1 MKQTIPYW
9 HELPDLDLYLDQVL
23 LYVNQVVNS
32 QESLEQNSLYSMK
45 INSSLG
51 NEADDRTGVHQGKV
65 TTDNIDFRRVLTA
78 AMINNYVKHKQLE
91 KPVKKKYQK
100 QQVARL
106 IALTIL
112 KNVFSI
118 QEISQTLNL
127 LLQSSNS
134 ETLYNHF
141 VDCMRNEENEET
153 PDIIRYACQ
162 SIKLYYKTRQLTMEL
177 ERSHHES

>member
-23 LYVNQVVNS
+23 LYVNQATNS
-32 QESLEQNSLYSMK
+32 AEQMEQKS
-45 INSSLG
+45 
-51 NEADDRTGVHQGKV
+51 
-65 TTDNIDFRRVLTA
+65 LTA

-118 QEISQTLNL
+118 QEISQTLHL
-127 LLQSSNS
+127 LLQTNSS

-162 SIKLYYKTRQLTMEL
+162 SVKLYYKTRQLTVEL
-177 ERSHHES
+177 ERKFHES

>member
-23 LYVNQVVNS
+23 LYVNQTTNS
-32 QESLEQNSLYSMK
+32 SELLEQKS
-45 INSSLG
+45 
-51 NEADDRTGVHQGKV
+51 
-65 TTDNIDFRRVLTA
+65 LTA
-78 AMINNYVKHKQLE
+78 SMINNYVKHKQIE
-91 KPVKKKYQK
+91 KPIKKKYQK

-106 IALTIL
+106 VALTIL

-118 QEISQTLNL
+118 QEISQTLIL
-127 LLQSSNS
+127 LLQTDSS

-141 VDCMRNEENEET
+141 VDCMRNEESDET

-162 SIKLYYKTRQLTMEL
+162 SVKLYYKTRQLTMEL
-177 ERSHHES
+177 ERSHYES

>member
-23 LYVNQVVNS
+23 LYVNQVTIS
-32 QESLEQNSLYSMK
+32 P
-45 INSSLG
+45 
-51 NEADDRTGVHQGKV
+51 DD
-65 TTDNIDFRRVLTA
+65 IDQKKLTA
-78 AMINNYVKHKQLE
+78 AMVNNYVKHKQLE

-118 QEISQTLNL
+118 QEISQTLQL
-127 LLQSSNS
+127 LLQTNSS

-162 SIKLYYKTRQLTMEL
+162 SVKLYYKTRQLTMEL

>member
-23 LYVNQVVNS
+23 LYINQATGS
-32 QESLEQNSLYSMK
+32 SEQLEQKS
-45 INSSLG
+45 
-51 NEADDRTGVHQGKV
+51 
-65 TTDNIDFRRVLTA
+65 LTA

-91 KPVKKKYQK
+91 RPVKKKYQK

-112 KNVFSI
+112 KNVFFI
-118 QEISQTLNL
+118 QEISQTLHL
-127 LLQSSNS
+127 LLQTNSS

-141 VDCMRNEENEET
+141 VDCMRNEESDET

-162 SIKLYYKTRQLTMEL
+162 SVKLYYKTRQLTMEL
-177 ERSHHES
+177 ERSHYES

>member
-32 QESLEQNSLYSMK
+32 QESLEQKSLYY
-45 INSSLG
+45 SSLG
-51 NEADDRTGVHQGKV
+51 NEADNRTGVHQGKLK
-65 TTDNIDFRRVLTA
+65 TDNVDFRRVLTA

-127 LLQSSNS
+127 LLQTDSS

-141 VDCMRNEENEET
+141 VDCMRNEESDET
-153 PDIIRYACQ
+153 PEIIRYTCQ
-162 SIKLYYKTRQLTMEL
+162 SVKLYYKTRQLTVEL

>member
-9 HELPDLDLYLDQVL
+9 HELPDLDLYLDQIL
-23 LYVNQVVNS
+23 LYVNQTTNS
-32 QESLEQNSLYSMK
+32 SELLEQKS
-45 INSSLG
+45 
-51 NEADDRTGVHQGKV
+51 
-65 TTDNIDFRRVLTA
+65 LTA
-78 AMINNYVKHKQLE
+78 SMINNYVKHKQLE

-127 LLQSSNS
+127 LLQTDSS

-141 VDCMRNEENEET
+141 VDCMRNEESDET

-162 SIKLYYKTRQLTMEL
+162 SVKLHYKTRQLTMEL

>member
-23 LYVNQVVNS
+23 LYVNQTTHS
-32 QESLEQNSLYSMK
+32 SELLEQKS
-45 INSSLG
+45 
-51 NEADDRTGVHQGKV
+51 
-65 TTDNIDFRRVLTA
+65 LTA
-78 AMINNYVKHKQLE
+78 SMINNYVKHKQIE

-127 LLQSSNS
+127 LLQTDSS

-141 VDCMRNEENEET
+141 VDCMRNEESDET
-153 PDIIRYACQ
+153 PDIIRSACQ
-162 SIKLYYKTRQLTMEL
+162 SVKLYYKTRQLTMEL
-177 ERSHHES
+177 ERSHYES

>member
-1 MKQTIPYW
+1 MKQTLPYW

-23 LYVNQVVNS
+23 LYVNQTTTS
-32 QESLEQNSLYSMK
+32 SELLEQKS
-45 INSSLG
+45 
-51 NEADDRTGVHQGKV
+51 
-65 TTDNIDFRRVLTA
+65 LTA
-78 AMINNYVKHKQLE
+78 SMINNYVKHKQLE
-91 KPVKKKYQK
+91 KPIKKKYQK

-141 VDCMRNEENEET
+141 VDCMRNEESDET
-153 PDIIRYACQ
+153 PEIIRYACQ
-162 SIKLYYKTRQLTMEL
+162 SVKLYYKTRQLTMEL

>member
-1 MKQTIPYW
+1 MKHSLPYW

-23 LYVNQVVNS
+23 LYVNQTTNS
-32 QESLEQNSLYSMK
+32 SKLLEQKS
-45 INSSLG
+45 
-51 NEADDRTGVHQGKV
+51 
-65 TTDNIDFRRVLTA
+65 LTA
-78 AMINNYVKHKQLE
+78 SMINNYVKHKQIE
-91 KPVKKKYQK
+91 KPIKKKYQK

-118 QEISQTLNL
+118 QEISQTLHL

-141 VDCMRNEENEET
+141 VDCMRNEENEEI

-162 SIKLYYKTRQLTMEL
+162 SVKLYYKTRQLTVEL
-177 ERSHHES
+177 ERKFHES

>member
-23 LYVNQVVNS
+23 LYVNQTTTS
-32 QESLEQNSLYSMK
+32 SELLEQKS
-45 INSSLG
+45 
-51 NEADDRTGVHQGKV
+51 
-65 TTDNIDFRRVLTA
+65 LTA
-78 AMINNYVKHKQLE
+78 SMINNYVKHKQLE
-91 KPVKKKYQK
+91 KPIKKKYQK

-127 LLQSSNS
+127 LLQTDSS

-141 VDCMRNEENEET
+141 VDCTRNEESNDT
-153 PDIIRYACQ
+153 PEIIRYACQ
-162 SIKLYYKTRQLTMEL
+162 SVKLYYKTRQLTMEL

>member
-1 MKQTIPYW
+1 MKQTLPYW

-23 LYVNQVVNS
+23 LYVNQTTNS
-32 QESLEQNSLYSMK
+32 SELLEQKS
-45 INSSLG
+45 
-51 NEADDRTGVHQGKV
+51 
-65 TTDNIDFRRVLTA
+65 LTA
-78 AMINNYVKHKQLE
+78 SMINNYVKHKQLE

-118 QEISQTLNL
+118 QEISQTLQL

-141 VDCMRNEENEET
+141 VDCMRNEESNET

-162 SIKLYYKTRQLTMEL
+162 SVKLYYQTRQLTMEL
-177 ERSHHES
+177 ERNHHES

>member
-1 MKQTIPYW
+1 MKQTLPYW

-23 LYVNQVVNS
+23 LYVNQVTIS
-32 QESLEQNSLYSMK
+32 PDDIEQK
-45 INSSLG
+45 
-51 NEADDRTGVHQGKV
+51 K
-65 TTDNIDFRRVLTA
+65 LTA
-78 AMINNYVKHKQLE
+78 AMVNNYVKHTQIE
-91 KPVKKKYQK
+91 KPIKKKYQK

-118 QEISQTLNL
+118 QEISQTLHL
-127 LLQSSNS
+127 LLQTNSS
-134 ETLYNHF
+134 EILYNHF

-162 SIKLYYKTRQLTMEL
+162 SVKLYYKTRQLTMEL

>member
-1 MKQTIPYW
+1 MKQTLPYW

-23 LYVNQVVNS
+23 LYVNQTTNS
-32 QESLEQNSLYSMK
+32 SELLEQKS
-45 INSSLG
+45 
-51 NEADDRTGVHQGKV
+51 
-65 TTDNIDFRRVLTA
+65 LTA
-78 AMINNYVKHKQLE
+78 SMINNYVKHKQLE

-127 LLQSSNS
+127 LLQTDSS

-141 VDCMRNEENEET
+141 VDCMRNEESDET
-153 PDIIRYACQ
+153 PEIIRYACQ
-162 SIKLYYKTRQLTMEL
+162 SVKLYYQTRQLTMEL
-177 ERSHHES
+177 ERNHHES

>member
-1 MKQTIPYW
+1 MNHSLPYW

-23 LYVNQVVNS
+23 LYVNQTTNS
-32 QESLEQNSLYSMK
+32 SKLLEQKS
-45 INSSLG
+45 
-51 NEADDRTGVHQGKV
+51 
-65 TTDNIDFRRVLTA
+65 LTA
-78 AMINNYVKHKQLE
+78 SMINNYVKHKQIE
-91 KPVKKKYQK
+91 KPIKKKYQK

-106 IALTIL
+106 IALSIL

-127 LLQSSNS
+127 LLQTDSS

-162 SIKLYYKTRQLTMEL
+162 SVKLYYKTRQLTMEL

>member
-23 LYVNQVVNS
+23 LYVNQTTNS
-32 QESLEQNSLYSMK
+32 SELLEQKS
-45 INSSLG
+45 
-51 NEADDRTGVHQGKV
+51 
-65 TTDNIDFRRVLTA
+65 LTA
-78 AMINNYVKHKQLE
+78 SMINNYVKHKQIE
-91 KPVKKKYQK
+91 KPIKKKYQK

-118 QEISQTLNL
+118 QEISQTLHL

-141 VDCMRNEENEET
+141 VDCMRNEESDET
-153 PDIIRYACQ
+153 PEIIRYACQ
-162 SIKLYYKTRQLTMEL
+162 SVKLYYKTRQLTMEL

>member
-23 LYVNQVVNS
+23 LYVNQTTTS
-32 QESLEQNSLYSMK
+32 SELLEQKS
-45 INSSLG
+45 
-51 NEADDRTGVHQGKV
+51 
-65 TTDNIDFRRVLTA
+65 LTA
-78 AMINNYVKHKQLE
+78 SMINNYVKHKQLE
-91 KPVKKKYQK
+91 KPIKKKYQK

-127 LLQSSNS
+127 LLQTDSS

-141 VDCMRNEENEET
+141 VDCMRNEESNDT
-153 PDIIRYACQ
+153 PEIIRYACQ
-162 SIKLYYKTRQLTMEL
+162 SVKLYYKTRQLTMEL

>member
-1 MKQTIPYW
+1 MKQTLPYW

-23 LYVNQVVNS
+23 LYVNQTTHS
-32 QESLEQNSLYSMK
+32 SELLEQKS
-45 INSSLG
+45 
-51 NEADDRTGVHQGKV
+51 
-65 TTDNIDFRRVLTA
+65 LTA
-78 AMINNYVKHKQLE
+78 AMINNYVKHKQIE

-112 KNVFSI
+112 KHVFSI

-127 LLQSSNS
+127 LLHSNNS

-141 VDCMRNEENEET
+141 VDCMRNEESDET
-153 PDIIRYACQ
+153 PDIIRSACQ
-162 SIKLYYKTRQLTMEL
+162 SVKLYYKTRQLTMEL

>member
-23 LYVNQVVNS
+23 LYVNQTTTS
-32 QESLEQNSLYSMK
+32 SELLEQKS
-45 INSSLG
+45 
-51 NEADDRTGVHQGKV
+51 
-65 TTDNIDFRRVLTA
+65 LTA
-78 AMINNYVKHKQLE
+78 SMINNYVKHKQIE
-91 KPVKKKYQK
+91 KPIKKKYQK

-106 IALTIL
+106 IALSIL

-118 QEISQTLNL
+118 QEVSQTLQL

-141 VDCMRNEENEET
+141 VDCMRNEDSDET

-162 SIKLYYKTRQLTMEL
+162 SVKLYYKTRQLTMEL
-177 ERSHHES
+177 ERSHYES

>member
-23 LYVNQVVNS
+23 LYVNQTTNS
-32 QESLEQNSLYSMK
+32 SELLEQKS
-45 INSSLG
+45 
-51 NEADDRTGVHQGKV
+51 
-65 TTDNIDFRRVLTA
+65 LTA
-78 AMINNYVKHKQLE
+78 SMINNYVKHKQLE

-127 LLQSSNS
+127 LLQTDSS

-141 VDCMRNEENEET
+141 VDCMRNEESDET

-162 SIKLYYKTRQLTMEL
+162 SVKLYYKTRQLTMEL
-177 ERSHHES
+177 ERSHYES

>member
-1 MKQTIPYW
+1 MKHSLPYW

-23 LYVNQVVNS
+23 LYVNQTTS
-32 QESLEQNSLYSMK
+32 STEQLEQKS
-45 INSSLG
+45 
-51 NEADDRTGVHQGKV
+51 
-65 TTDNIDFRRVLTA
+65 LTA

-91 KPVKKKYQK
+91 KPIKKKYQK

-118 QEISQTLNL
+118 QEISQTLHL
-127 LLQSSNS
+127 LLQKNSS
-134 ETLYNHF
+134 EILYNHF

-162 SIKLYYKTRQLTMEL
+162 SVKLYYKTRQLTMEL

>member
-23 LYVNQVVNS
+23 LYVNQTTTS
-32 QESLEQNSLYSMK
+32 SELLEQKS
-45 INSSLG
+45 
-51 NEADDRTGVHQGKV
+51 
-65 TTDNIDFRRVLTA
+65 LTA
-78 AMINNYVKHKQLE
+78 SMINNYVKHKQIE

-141 VDCMRNEENEET
+141 VDCMRNEESDET
-153 PDIIRYACQ
+153 PEIIRYACQ
-162 SIKLYYKTRQLTMEL
+162 SVKLYYKTRQLTMEL
-177 ERSHHES
+177 ERSHHAS

>member
-1 MKQTIPYW
+1 MKHSLPYW

-23 LYVNQVVNS
+23 LYVNQTTS
-32 QESLEQNSLYSMK
+32 STEQLEQKS
-45 INSSLG
+45 
-51 NEADDRTGVHQGKV
+51 
-65 TTDNIDFRRVLTA
+65 LTA
-78 AMINNYVKHKQLE
+78 AMINNYVKHKQIE
-91 KPVKKKYQK
+91 KPIKKRYQK

-118 QEISQTLNL
+118 QEISQTLHL

-141 VDCMRNEENEET
+141 VDCMRNEENEGT
-153 PDIIRYACQ
+153 PEIIRYACQ
-162 SIKLYYKTRQLTMEL
+162 SVKLYYKTRQLTVEL
-177 ERSHHES
+177 ERKFHES

>member
-23 LYVNQVVNS
+23 LYVNQTTNS
-32 QESLEQNSLYSMK
+32 SELLEQKS
-45 INSSLG
+45 
-51 NEADDRTGVHQGKV
+51 
-65 TTDNIDFRRVLTA
+65 LTA
-78 AMINNYVKHKQLE
+78 AMINNYVKHKQIE

-141 VDCMRNEENEET
+141 VDCMRNEESDET

-162 SIKLYYKTRQLTMEL
+162 SVKLYYKTRQLTMEL
-177 ERSHHES
+177 ERSHYES

>member
-1 MKQTIPYW
+1 
-9 HELPDLDLYLDQVL
+9 
-23 LYVNQVVNS
+23 
-32 QESLEQNSLYSMK
+32 MK

-51 NEADDRTGVHQGKV
+51 NEANDRTGVHQGKL
-65 TTDNIDFRRVLTA
+65 TTDNVDFRRVLTA

-118 QEISQTLNL
+118 QEISQTLHL
-127 LLQSSNS
+127 LLQTNSS

-141 VDCMRNEENEET
+141 VDCMRNEENEKT

-162 SIKLYYKTRQLTMEL
+162 SIKLYYKTRQLTVEL
-177 ERSHHES
+177 ERKYHES

>member
-23 LYVNQVVNS
+23 LYVNQTTS
-32 QESLEQNSLYSMK
+32 STEQLEQKS
-45 INSSLG
+45 
-51 NEADDRTGVHQGKV
+51 
-65 TTDNIDFRRVLTA
+65 LTA

-118 QEISQTLNL
+118 QEISQTLHL
-127 LLQSSNS
+127 LLQTNSS

-162 SIKLYYKTRQLTMEL
+162 SVKLYYKTRQLTVEL
-177 ERSHHES
+177 ERKFHES

>member
-23 LYVNQVVNS
+23 LYVNQTTNS
-32 QESLEQNSLYSMK
+32 SKLLEQKS
-45 INSSLG
+45 
-51 NEADDRTGVHQGKV
+51 
-65 TTDNIDFRRVLTA
+65 LTA
-78 AMINNYVKHKQLE
+78 SMINNYVKHKQIE
-91 KPVKKKYQK
+91 KPIKKKYQK

-106 IALTIL
+106 IALSIL

-127 LLQSSNS
+127 LLLSTNS
-134 ETLYNHF
+134 ETLYNHL
-141 VDCMRNEENEET
+141 VDCMRNEDSDET

-162 SIKLYYKTRQLTMEL
+162 SVKLYYKTRQLTMEL
-177 ERSHHES
+177 ERSHYES

>member
-1 MKQTIPYW
+1 MKHSLPYW
-9 HELPDLDLYLDQVL
+9 HELPELDLYLDQVL
-23 LYVNQVVNS
+23 LYVNQATS
-32 QESLEQNSLYSMK
+32 SSEQLEQKS
-45 INSSLG
+45 
-51 NEADDRTGVHQGKV
+51 
-65 TTDNIDFRRVLTA
+65 LTA

-118 QEISQTLNL
+118 QEISQTLQL
-127 LLQSSNS
+127 LLQSSHS

-153 PDIIRYACQ
+153 PEIIRYACQ
-162 SIKLYYKTRQLTMEL
+162 SVKLYYKTRQLTVEL
-177 ERSHHES
+177 ERKFHES

>member
-9 HELPDLDLYLDQVL
+9 HELPDLDLYLDQIL
-23 LYVNQVVNS
+23 LYVNQTTNS
-32 QESLEQNSLYSMK
+32 SELLEQKSLTVS
-45 INSSLG
+45 
-51 NEADDRTGVHQGKV
+51 
-65 TTDNIDFRRVLTA
+65 
-78 AMINNYVKHKQLE
+78 MINNYVKHKQLE

-127 LLQSSNS
+127 LLQTDSS

-141 VDCMRNEENEET
+141 VDCMRNEESDET

-162 SIKLYYKTRQLTMEL
+162 SVKLHYKTRQLTMEL

>member
-23 LYVNQVVNS
+23 LYVNQTTNS
-32 QESLEQNSLYSMK
+32 SELLEQKS
-45 INSSLG
+45 
-51 NEADDRTGVHQGKV
+51 
-65 TTDNIDFRRVLTA
+65 LTA
-78 AMINNYVKHKQLE
+78 SMINNYVKHKQIE
-91 KPVKKKYQK
+91 KPIKKKYQK

-106 IALTIL
+106 IALSIL

-127 LLQSSNS
+127 LLQTDSS

-141 VDCMRNEENEET
+141 VDCMRNEDSDET

-162 SIKLYYKTRQLTMEL
+162 SVKLYYKTRQLTMEL
-177 ERSHHES
+177 ERSHYES

>member
-23 LYVNQVVNS
+23 LYVNQTTNS
-32 QESLEQNSLYSMK
+32 SELLEQKS
-45 INSSLG
+45 
-51 NEADDRTGVHQGKV
+51 
-65 TTDNIDFRRVLTA
+65 LTA
-78 AMINNYVKHKQLE
+78 SMINNYVKHKQIE
-91 KPVKKKYQK
+91 KPIKKKYQK

-106 IALTIL
+106 VALTIL

-127 LLQSSNS
+127 LLQTDSS

-141 VDCMRNEENEET
+141 VDCMRNEDSDET

-162 SIKLYYKTRQLTMEL
+162 SVKLYYKTRQLTMEL

>member
-23 LYVNQVVNS
+23 LYVNQTTS
-32 QESLEQNSLYSMK
+32 STEQLEQKS
-45 INSSLG
+45 
-51 NEADDRTGVHQGKV
+51 
-65 TTDNIDFRRVLTA
+65 LTA

-162 SIKLYYKTRQLTMEL
+162 SVKLYYKTRQLTMEL